1 MPVMDRHRRLTRHA
15 ALAAALSLLV
25 MVALAGTAAA
35 AVPVFRSS
43 FTCSVATPCG
53 SVTSMDAGRLAVN
66 EATGDVYVLD
76 ATADAIL
83 VFDSDGTYL
92 SQISPS
98 ATTAGTFELGA
109 EADIAVDN
117 SSGSNAGNIYVN
129 SENASINGN
138 ASTFAFDPTGTFLW
152 EAGGFTDECGIGVD
166 PANGNLYAMDLNS
179 GFQQLDPADG
189 SAIGSPVVF
198 VSAVP
203 PCHFEIDS
211 TGTVI
216 AAQFNGRVDAYN
228 PADGSRIHR
237 FASPDV
243 HLDVA
248 VDRSNDDV
256 YSPTDGHGTEKFV
269 TTGALDPASP
279 FGPAGFGAAVN
290 STNSSLYVSVG
301 TEVQIFEPVGTF
313 TLTAA
318 TDGTGSGS
326 VSADSGAIADCSASG
341 GTCSDSYADGTTV
354 TLSPSADTGSSFAG
368 WTGCDDVTGDLC
380 TITVNGDKNVTAT
393 FDAVSRHRL
402 TVSKTG
408 TGSGTVTSSPTGIN
422 CGATCDALFD
432 DGTQVTLTAT
442 PAAGST
448 FAGWSGGGCAGT
460 GTCRVTLGGD
470 TTVTAQFAQ
479 SRPAVVTGA
488 ASSIT
493 QTGASIAGTVNPNG
507 SNVTDCHVEYGTTTS
522 YGSQVACASLPGSGT
537 SAVGVS
543 ATLSGLT
550 AGTTYHYR
558 VVATNGAGATNG
570 SDQTFATS
578 PVPSCATDAS
588 LCPPPPPRTCA
599 TDPSLCPKPGVLALD
614 ATTAAVR
621 AGKAAIKLSCNGET
635 ACTGKITLTARVKVR
650 RGGRTVVK
658 TQTIGTANV
667 DIAAGGSATVKVSL
681 SRAARSVLAKR
692 HSLKATL
699 SGPGLVKKTLVL
711 KQPPARRRHK
721 R

>member
-1 MPVMDRHRRLTRHA
+1 
-15 ALAAALSLLV
+15 

-98 ATTAGTFELGA
+98 ATTSGTFELGE

-117 SSGSNAGNIYVN
+117 SIGSNAGNIYVN

-138 ASTFAFDPTGTFLW
+138 PSTFAFDPTGTFLW

-189 SAIGSPVVF
+189 SAIGSAVVLTGLP
-198 VSAVP
+198 A
-203 PCHFEIDS
+203 CHFEFDS
-211 TGTVI
+211 TGALI
-216 AAQFNGRVDAYN
+216 AAQFNGRIDKFNA
-228 PADGSRIHR
+228 ADGSRILR
-237 FASPDV
+237 FPSSDTHVDA
-243 HLDVA
+243 A

-256 YSPTDGHGTEKFV
+256 YGQTAGHGTEKWV
-269 TTGALDPASP
+269 TTGGAADPASP
-279 FGPAGFGAAVN
+279 FGPVGVGAAIN
-290 STNSSLYVSVG
+290 STNSTVYISAG
-301 TEVQIFEPVGTF
+301 TEVQIFEPARTF

-326 VSADSGAIADCSASG
+326 VTADHGAVSDCGHVG
-341 GTCSDSYADGTTV
+341 GTCSDSYPDGDDV
-354 TLSPSADTGSSFAG
+354 TLSPTADAGSAFAG
-368 WTGCDDVTGDLC
+368 WVGCDNVAGDLC
-380 TITVNGDKNVTAT
+380 TVDMNADKNVTAT
-393 FDAVSRHRL
+393 FNAVPQRRL
-402 TVSKTG
+402 TVSKAG
-408 TGSGTVTSSPTGIN
+408 IGSGSVSSSPAGIT

-432 DGTQVTLTAT
+432 EGTQVTLTAT
-442 PAAGST
+442 PAANST
-448 FAGWSGGGCAGT
+448 FTGWSGGGCTGT
-460 GTCRVTLGGD
+460 GTCRVTLNAD
-470 TTVTAQFAQ
+470 TTVTATFAQ
-479 SRPAVVTGA
+479 NRPTVVTGA
-488 ASSIT
+488 ASAIT

-522 YGSQVACASLPGSGT
+522 YGAQVACAALPGSGT
-537 SAVGVS
+537 SAAAVS

-558 VVATNGAGATNG
+558 VVATNGGGTANGA
-570 SDQTFATS
+570 DQTFATS

-588 LCPPPPPRTCA
+588 LCPPPPRTCA

-721 R
+721 H